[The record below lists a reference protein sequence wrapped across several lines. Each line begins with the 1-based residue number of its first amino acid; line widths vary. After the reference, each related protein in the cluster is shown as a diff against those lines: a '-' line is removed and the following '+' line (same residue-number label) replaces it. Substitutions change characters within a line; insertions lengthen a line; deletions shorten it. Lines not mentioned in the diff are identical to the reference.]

1 MSNYSSDQQIP
12 ELIKTRIK
20 TDLEA
25 IDKGIKNIKPRISAL
40 QTAITNDNYTGLTAE
55 NNINDKIQAA
65 HKLYTLENNMNYL
78 KSAKIAYNK
87 LDEVYKAKETALNTA
102 HESELATQRSK
113 VEQSE
118 EAKTAAEKAAEK
130 AAGEH
135 EDAKNKLQGDIV
147 QLNKTFEKAEEDY
160 NKTISTQKDTIR
172 TQGETISAKDTT
184 IKEKN
189 DLNNELGLQLG
200 GMATQLGTKDAELNA
215 RIKLNEAAITLKD
228 AEHNNKIIEIQ
239 RNLSILIGSLSSETI
254 LGTQVVENQKKVS
267 SYLDKEQTRLSNEKN
282 KIEEDVDH
290 IKREA
295 ILSDTRKKRTTA
307 YNYILVVFILTMA
320 LALILHYLKKSI
332 IFLPSFLFNFLIV
345 LTLSGGLIYMVN
357 LYLDI
362 IKRDPIYYDKLV
374 FSPPTNLVTDDEKA
388 AATAAAEAQ
397 SAALAKLC
405 QTADCCDKV
414 TNAWNADKGL
424 CMPIDKTNEENKEA
438 FTNIFKSECCK
449 I

>member
-12 ELIKTRIK
+12 ESIKTQIK

-25 IDKGIKNIKPRISAL
+25 IDKGIENIEPRISAL

-118 EAKTAAEKAAEK
+118 EAKTAAEKAA
-130 AAGEH
+130 GEH

-160 NKTISTQKDTIR
+160 NKTISTQEQTIS
-172 TQGETISAKDTT
+172 TQAETISAKDTT

-200 GMATQLGTKDAELNA
+200 GMATRIITKDAELTA
-215 RIKLNEAAITLKD
+215 RIAKNTADITFKD

-282 KIEEDVDH
+282 KIEDNVDL

-320 LALILHYLKKSI
+320 LALVLHYLKKSI

-374 FSPPTNLVTDDEKA
+374 FSPPTDLVTDDEKA
-388 AATAAAEAQ
+388 AAAAAAEAQ

-414 TNAWNADKGL
+414 TNAWNEDKGL
-424 CMPIDKTNEENKEA
+424 CMPIDQTNEENKDA

>member
-1 MSNYSSDQQIP
+1 
-12 ELIKTRIK
+12 
-20 TDLEA
+20 
-25 IDKGIKNIKPRISAL
+25 
-40 QTAITNDNYTGLTAE
+40 
-55 NNINDKIQAA
+55 
-65 HKLYTLENNMNYL
+65 MNYL

-102 HESELATQRSK
+102 HESKLATQRSK

-118 EAKTAAEKAAEK
+118 EAITAAEK

-135 EDAKNKLQGDIV
+135 EDAKNKLQGDIE

-160 NKTISTQKDTIR
+160 NKTISTQEQTIS
-172 TQGETISAKDTT
+172 TQEQTISTQAETISAKD
-184 IKEKN
+184 IKISQ
-189 DLNNELGLQLG
+189 LNTDKDELGFQLG

-215 RIKLNEAAITLKD
+215 RIKLNEAAINLKD

-282 KIEEDVDH
+282 KIEDNVDL

-295 ILSDTRKKRTTA
+295 ILSDTRKKRTSA

-320 LALILHYLKKSI
+320 LALVLHYLKKSI

-374 FSPPTNLVTDDEKA
+374 FSPPTDLVTDDEKA
-388 AATAAAEAQ
+388 AAAAAAEAQ

-414 TNAWNADKGL
+414 TNAWNEDKGL

-438 FTNIFKSECCK
+438 FTNIFKSECSK